1 MGDLYLYMVKIMVI
15 IVIDYLFR
23 ILVRN
28 LGFRRILFLIG
39 IVVKSLYLLL
49 IILISLYGLVR

>member
-1 MGDLYLYMVKIMVI
+1 MGDLYLYMVMIMVI
-15 IVIDYLFR
+15 IVRDYLFR